1 MNYIK
6 RNLEN
11 VVRQVTR
18 EYPGTPG
25 NGTET
30 GRKDDNAPKTDGGNG
45 AGICNTG

>member
-1 MNYIK
+1 MSYIK
-6 RNLEN
+6 RNLGSKTGN
-11 VVRQVTR
+11 QGIS
-18 EYPGTPG
+18 GTPG